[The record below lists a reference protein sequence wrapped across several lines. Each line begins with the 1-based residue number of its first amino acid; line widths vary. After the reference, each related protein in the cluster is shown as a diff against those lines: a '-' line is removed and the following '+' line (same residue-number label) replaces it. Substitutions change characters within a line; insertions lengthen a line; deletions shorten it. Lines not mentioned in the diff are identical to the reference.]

1 MKKNK
6 CDRWIIFFFLYILF
20 TAACSCVSLIFSA
33 HQIWVIEVWY
43 QISVVVW
50 IFLAVTMVKLLIRLQ
65 KINKLIMRGI
75 NESLLIKSQ

>member
-1 MKKNK
+1 
-6 CDRWIIFFFLYILF
+6 
-20 TAACSCVSLIFSA
+20 
-33 HQIWVIEVWY
+33 VIEVWY

-75 NESLLIKSQ
+75 NERRRKL